1 MKTEKTYTLS
11 KNQEKI
17 QSLSLGQL
25 RDLYDTL
32 ETFLVKE
39 QQPVKVY
46 GQKASEIEISLQKN
60 ILLDKDDD
68 AFRVYYSI
76 TTSTGEIEW
85 LSYHQ
90 LTKLHTCFFFS

>member
-46 GQKASEIEISLQKN
+46 GQKASEI
-60 ILLDKDDD
+60 
-68 AFRVYYSI
+68 
-76 TTSTGEIEW
+76 
-85 LSYHQ
+85 
-90 LTKLHTCFFFS
+90 